1 MLIMVWLKFFLC
13 ALVIFLAG
21 SKLTKYGDAIAHK
34 TGLSHAWVGIVLLAI
49 VTSLPELANGVS
61 AVVIAKVPDLAMGDL
76 LGAGML
82 NMFSLALLDLIWGL
96 SGGKSIFSKFSQSNV
111 VSTFYGVFILLIV
124 SVGLALSRFVFDFT
138 ILGISIY
145 SFIIILVYFL
155 ALRAIGQHMD
165 EESVDKEEY
174 AHLSDIQVY
183 SWFFVLAL
191 VVIAAGAWLPF
202 IGNEIVSVMGWG
214 KAFVAV
220 LFIAIATTLP
230 ELTVSFSALR
240 MGERGMAM
248 GNLVGSN
255 IFNVALIFFV
265 DVFYQ
270 PRSLIA
276 QVSFNMI
283 YAAVFGAL
291 LMAIAYFALRK
302 KIVNHVPSIII
313 ILIYILSL
321 FFLFQA
327 GALT

>member
-1 MLIMVWLKFFLC
+1 MVWLKFFLC

-76 LGAGML
+76 LGACML